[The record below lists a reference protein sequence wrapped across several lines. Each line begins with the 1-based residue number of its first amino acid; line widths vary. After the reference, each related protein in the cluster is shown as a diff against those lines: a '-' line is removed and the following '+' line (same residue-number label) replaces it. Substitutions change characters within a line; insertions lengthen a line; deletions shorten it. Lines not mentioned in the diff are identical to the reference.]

1 MNNNSIPIFRIFDE
15 AKAQEFYLDYLG
27 FEVSFEHRYEENT
40 PLYMGIT
47 RNDCE
52 IHLSEHVGD
61 ATPGSTVRI
70 FEKKLTRFHESL
82 TKKSYKYYSPSIQE
96 QPWGSDMSVLDPFGN
111 KLIFYTL

>member
-1 MNNNSIPIFRIFDE
+1 MDNNSIPIFRIFDE
-15 AKAQEFYLDYLG
+15 EKAQEFYLDYLG

-70 FEKKLTRFHESL
+70 FEKKLTEFHESL
-82 TKKSYKYYSPSIQE
+82 TKKGYKYYKPSIQE

-111 KLIFYTL
+111 KLIFYTE

>member
-27 FEVSFEHRYEENT
+27 FEVNLEHRYEENA
-40 PLYMGIT
+40 PLYIGII
-47 RNDCE
+47 RNGCE

-70 FEKKLTRFHESL
+70 FEENL
-82 TKKSYKYYSPSIQE
+82 TKLHQSLAKK
-96 QPWGSDMSVLDPFGN
+96 N
-111 KLIFYTL
+111 YTTTPLSRNNHGGQICLCWILLVTN

>member
-1 MNNNSIPIFRIFDE
+1 MDNNSIPIFRIFDE
-15 AKAQEFYLDYLG
+15 EKAQEFYLDYLG

-70 FEKKLTRFHESL
+70 FEKKLTEFHESL
-82 TKKSYKYYSPSIQE
+82 TKKGYKYYKPSIQE

>member
-52 IHLSEHVGD
+52 FHLSEHVGD
-61 ATPGSTVRI
+61 ATPGSTVRT
-70 FEKKLTRFHESL
+70 FEKKLTQFHESL
-82 TKKSYKYYSPSIQE
+82 TKKRYKCYSPSIQE
-96 QPWGSDMSVLDPFGN
+96 QPWGSDMSVLDLFGN